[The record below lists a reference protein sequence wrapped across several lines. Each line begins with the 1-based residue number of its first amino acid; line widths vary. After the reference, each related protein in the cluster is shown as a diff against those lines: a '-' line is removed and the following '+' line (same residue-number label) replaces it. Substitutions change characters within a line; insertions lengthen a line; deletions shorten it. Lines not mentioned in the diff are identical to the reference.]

1 MVCPVIIVSLLIA
14 MSNTK
19 VKKQERNN
27 AQVNDMPYLAPE
39 TTIDVTLPVPT
50 TYPTI
55 NSPGIME
62 EIKFLKF

>member
-1 MVCPVIIVSLLIA
+1 MVCPVIIVSLLMAI
-14 MSNTK
+14 SNTK
-19 VKKQERNN
+19 VKKHERNN
-27 AQVNDMPYLAPE
+27 AQVNDIPYLAPD
-39 TTIDVTLPVPT
+39 TTMEVTLPVPT